1 MPVAKDVTTGEKL
14 VSEFQRMVRRDGGT
28 LTLLSEEPGLIRIG
42 YRAGKPLDCDA
53 GTCVLPQAE
62 IQQLMSETLA
72 SRDPNQT
79 VEVVPL
85 PDAAS

>member
-1 MPVAKDVTTGEKL
+1 MTPGEKL

-28 LTLLSEEPGLIRIG
+28 LTLLWEAPGLIRIG
-42 YRAGKPLDCDA
+42 YRAGKPLDCDS
-53 GTCVLPQAE
+53 GTCVLPHTE

-72 SRDPNQT
+72 SRDPNQA

-85 PDAAS
+85 TDATD